1 MRSISPQKK
10 KKKNMVY
17 FQMDKCSQI
26 SYKYLRNRTLSQRV
40 FKDNDEIE
48 SVIIMV
54 LVIG

>member
-1 MRSISPQKK
+1 MRSISPQK